1 MSLSPFALHSLL
13 CFVFLESVDFYTL
26 TVCCLLCFNRL
37 KSVEK
42 CVIIMTITCLR
53 QESKRGNYYE
63 L

>member
-1 MSLSPFALHSLL
+1 MSLSPFVLQHSV
-13 CFVFLESVDFYTL
+13 VFYIFESVDFYTL

-53 QESKRGNYYE
+53 QESKRGN
-63 L
+63 